1 MSAAFWLMIAV
12 LGTALFA
19 FISVVVWIESR
30 QKERETHYRDEMSR
44 RIAEA
49 GDSGPILEYVRENAQ
64 ADAAQVRMKARVA
77 GLINM
82 AVGVGLMIF
91 LNALVAGAPV
101 YLVGLIPLLIGVVLL
116 IFSEL
121 MMRPGHRSG

>member
-12 LGTALFA
+12 LGTVFFA

-49 GDSGPILEYVRENAQ
+49 GNAGPILEYVRENTRT
-64 ADAAQVRMKARVA
+64 DAAQMRTKARVA

-91 LNALVAGAPV
+91 LKALAAGAPV

-121 MMRPGHRSG
+121 MMRPGHRSD

>member
-49 GDSGPILEYVRENAQ
+49 GDAGPIVPRGAQ
-64 ADAAQVRMKARVA
+64 A
-77 GLINM
+77 G
-82 AVGVGLMIF
+82 
-91 LNALVAGAPV
+91 
-101 YLVGLIPLLIGVVLL
+101 
-116 IFSEL
+116 
-121 MMRPGHRSG
+121 